1 MGFIVPNGKRILI
14 TSALIRLTQKKQDQ
28 CALDANGNLLDA
40 SEIDWSYDKDDEMP
54 MASSSNKPTQTLAG
68 MLNLNIYLFK
78 NISLST
84 NCHG

>member
-1 MGFIVPNGKRILI
+1 
-14 TSALIRLTQKKQDQ
+14 
-28 CALDANGNLLDA
+28 
-40 SEIDWSYDKDDEMP
+40 